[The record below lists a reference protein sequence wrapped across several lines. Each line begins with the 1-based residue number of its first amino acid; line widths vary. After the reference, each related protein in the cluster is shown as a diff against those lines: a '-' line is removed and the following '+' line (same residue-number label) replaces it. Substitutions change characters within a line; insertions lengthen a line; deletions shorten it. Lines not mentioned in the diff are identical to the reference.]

1 VTYTLRGIPDK
12 LWDEIKRNAEMS
24 GIPVRKY
31 ILLVLERSNVK
42 FKIVEPHPETDG
54 LDSSKSKLGGR
65 YKTSE

>member
-1 VTYTLRGIPDK
+1 MTYTLRGIPDEIWAQIK
-12 LWDEIKRNAEMS
+12 LNAEVS

-42 FKIVEPHPETDG
+42 FKIVEPVSE
-54 LDSSKSKLGGR
+54 SSDISRRTNKLGGR